1 MTQTAEQTQTIAP
14 NTTNTTENLTLQEQ
28 PDVQTEPQKS
38 EQNAQGAE
46 INYQSTDYD
55 NLKEIADKKGLDF
68 DEFQRLYVAN
78 NCELSDELKQ
88 KCLDAG
94 IPEEFIGRAAEGI
107 KAKQDE
113 EMNLVSEVIGGREN
127 LAKTLEWGKENLT
140 PDELND
146 IRVDLSSNL
155 SLTTAQAI
163 IFYMHSK
170 MVSAEG
176 KAPQYVTNTTGGNTL
191 TDIFKSKAEALK
203 AMSDPRYDSSNKDYD
218 ENYARELDE
227 KLARTKQAN
236 NGISFFG

>member
-14 NTTNTTENLTLQEQ
+14 NTTNTPENQTLQEQ
-28 PDVQTEPQKS
+28 LDVQTETPPKPS
-38 EQNAQGAE
+38 EAPDAQ

-55 NLKEIADKKGLDF
+55 NLKDIADKKGLDF

-146 IRVDLSSNL
+146 IRVDLSSNP

-218 ENYARELDE
+218 ENYAKELDE
-227 KLARTKQAN
+227 KLARSKQAN